1 MALTQEREKLLAQ
14 REVILSNTFRDILS
28 RVPETVDFA
37 QTEARE
43 MKIATTPEG
52 KFALTYL
59 LSARDLLKP
68 ALEDL
73 TNISPDLLV
82 PRGGSQHNPER
93 NIDKVGTNI
102 ALEVMERTKD
112 FPHTWMRTEESADW
126 ENISRDD
133 AGPHE
138 GIRFII
144 VDPLDMTSAIPRL
157 NRVQTT
163 GIAIYDKAG
172 TLQSLGIMSLVNSDM
187 VFIENRE
194 GNLSVYPAPIPGK
207 DTDSQGLLRV
217 AAKIRR
223 MHSLNNLPLFQSG
236 AKWAMDCDSGFA
248 TLGLLNN
255 TVDTVVDHEKGSVWY
270 EVAIWGRAAQALGF
284 PVSDKEGNTLDIE
297 QDVKKMI
304 QKHEGD
310 TFRIPFVMSR
320 TPAIHARVLELLK
333 SSKNSS

>member
-1 MALTQEREKLLAQ
+1 MALTKERATLLAQ
-14 REVILSNTFRDILS
+14 REVILSNTFRDIMS

-43 MKIATTPEG
+43 MNLATTPEG
-52 KFALTYL
+52 MFVLTYL

-68 ALEDL
+68 ALQDL

-82 PRGGSQHNPER
+82 PQGGSQHNPER
-93 NIDKVGTNI
+93 NIDKVGTSI
-102 ALEVMERTKD
+102 ALEVMNRTKR

-133 AGPHE
+133 ADPRE
-138 GIRFII
+138 GVRFIV

-163 GIAIYDKAG
+163 GIAVYTKEG
-172 TLQSLGIMSLVNSDM
+172 RLLSLGIMSLVDSDM

-194 GNLSVYPAPIPGK
+194 GTLAIYPAKETETEYEGP
-207 DTDSQGLLRV
+207 LRV
-217 AAKIRR
+217 AAKVRR
-223 MHSLNNLPLFQSG
+223 MYQLQDLPLFKTG
-236 AKWAMDCDSGFA
+236 AKWALDCDSGFA

-255 TVDTVVDHEKGSVWY
+255 AIDTVVDHEKGSVWY
-270 EVAIWGRAAQALGF
+270 EVAIWVRAAQALGF
-284 PVSDKEGNTLDIE
+284 PVSDKNGNPLDIE
-297 QDVKKMI
+297 AAVKKMI

-320 TPAIHARVLELLK
+320 SPAIHARVLELLTSHK
-333 SSKNSS
+333 PKE